1 LEIKRSTSNFDSNNK
16 KINLMNYVNAFQK
29 IALSL
34 GVLFFGIGV
43 FIYAI
48 SPAQAD
54 SPTTTNSTGKIMMS
68 ESGFVFNN
76 KAVYNVL
83 VWDTETGKSKIYA
96 FNATT
101 LKMITAEYQI
111 PASPLY

>member
-1 LEIKRSTSNFDSNNK
+1 MNF
-16 KINLMNYVNAFQK
+16 VNAFQK

-43 FIYAI
+43 FIYSI

-54 SPTTTNSTGKIMMS
+54 NPTATDSTGKIMMS
-68 ESGFVFNN
+68 ESGFVLNG

-83 VWDTETGKSKIYA
+83 VWDTETGKSKIYG
-96 FNATT
+96 FNPTT
-101 LKMITAEYQI
+101 LKMMAAEYQI

>member
-1 LEIKRSTSNFDSNNK
+1 MNF
-16 KINLMNYVNAFQK
+16 VNAFQK

-43 FIYAI
+43 FIYSI

-54 SPTTTNSTGKIMMS
+54 NPTTVNNSGKYMFSTTAFM
-68 ESGFVFNN
+68 FNS
-76 KAVYNVL
+76 KPMYNVL
-83 VWDTETGKSKIYA
+83 VWDTETGKSKIYG
-96 FNATT
+96 FNSTT
-101 LKMITAEYQI
+101 IKMFPETFQL

>member
-1 LEIKRSTSNFDSNNK
+1 MNF
-16 KINLMNYVNAFQK
+16 VNAFQK

-43 FIYAI
+43 FIYSI

-54 SPTTTNSTGKIMMS
+54 NPTATDSTGKIMMS
-68 ESGFVFNN
+68 ESGFVLNG

-83 VWDTETGKSKIYA
+83 VWDTETGKSKIYG
-96 FNATT
+96 FNSTT
-101 LKMITAEYQI
+101 SKMITADYQI
-111 PASPLY
+111 PSSPLY